1 MTAGLDIRFTMGT
14 RKTSVEINEELLA
27 AAQRILETKTVK
39 DTIEGAFL
47 EVVRSEARRA
57 EVEAL
62 ARMKD
67 LDLANQKIMSR
78 AWRS

>member
-1 MTAGLDIRFTMGT
+1 MTT

-27 AAQRILETKTVK
+27 AAQRILDTKTLK

-47 EVVRSEARRA
+47 EVVRADARR
-57 EVEAL
+57 EEIEAL

-67 LDLANQKIMSR
+67 LDLANPKIMSR

>member
-1 MTAGLDIRFTMGT
+1 MSNNDSQPSDMGT

-27 AAQRILETKTVK
+27 AARRILETKTVK
-39 DTIEGAFL
+39 DTIEAAFL
-47 EVVRSEARRA
+47 AVVRAEARRE
-57 EVEAL
+57 EVETL

-67 LDLANQKIMSR
+67 LDLANSKVMSR